1 MAFRSPRPS
10 PRIDKQH
17 ILDVPIQ
24 DFTTVIESTVSED
37 WQRRTAALQALL
49 STIPSSYGS
58 NGNTDD
64 GNRNGNGNENE
75 NENNQNHLDAWYT
88 SPPTLRHLAMPLAEL
103 IKDARSTVVKRT
115 CDSLVELFSK
125 CKTDARYLFKDLMP
139 TVCSA
144 HASTVK
150 VIRNYVQTMVLES
163 ITYVYCKMSMPI
175 WLDRLKHDKS
185 RTVREACSLYL
196 TTAMSEWGATSD
208 DDFNNDNNGYLSYEI
223 YLQVGTILVK
233 SLSDPSPIV
242 RQNCKKGLEV
252 VSTQQGD
259 VIDGLVNDRSLTRDL
274 RAKKLLKRLQEG
286 DNIGDDNISIASRMS
301 RGGASVASAP
311 VVRSGRYGGSSGNSY
326 HRSMAPRHGNNRGVQ
341 PFRVPTTIGVTSPP
355 PLPPSSKVNSG
366 LGPPRRM
373 VKGISSSSS
382 TTSTTSTR
390 PVSNSTEESLTPSP
404 ATPIQPSSFSTPTQ
418 DNTATPPHF
427 KVQTN
432 GPNNDE
438 NNNNINATDLGN
450 KSFDSTPDTP
460 LKPIANAEELRQAAK
475 TRTGMSSS
483 RRSSLLLQ
491 DRFSKTVLS
500 SSQIMEGVVEID
512 DKIKSVTDMMDVAHL
527 KEDEIADHPNLPFH
541 TKIAHELLEGHKHHV
556 DDLMQILK
564 VEMEMLKDFELIMLE
579 QGPRRPTEE
588 EVLEYFESL
597 GLCLEQRKKAG
608 KLMQKKMDSI
618 SEG

>member
-1 MAFRSPRPS
+1 MAFRSPGTRPS

-17 ILDVPIQ
+17 ILDGPIQ
-24 DFTTVIESTVSED
+24 DFTTIIESTVSED

-49 STIPSSYGS
+49 STIPSSYGR
-58 NGNTDD
+58 NENTDD
-64 GNRNGNGNENE
+64 GNSCNGNGNNI
-75 NENNQNHLDAWYT
+75 HHDAWYT

-125 CKTDARYLFKDLMP
+125 CKSDARYLFKDLMP

-163 ITYVYCKMSMPI
+163 IPCVYCKMSMPI

-196 TTAMSEWGATSD
+196 STSMAEWGATSD
-208 DDFNNDNNGYLSYEI
+208 DDFDNDNNGYLSNEI

-252 VSTQQGD
+252 VSAQQGD

-274 RAKKLLKRLQEG
+274 RARKLLKRLQEG
-286 DNIGDDNISIASRMS
+286 ENIGDDNISVASRMS

-311 VVRSGRYGGSSGNSY
+311 IVRSGGYGGSSGSSY
-326 HRSMAPRHGNNRGVQ
+326 QRSMAPRHGNNRGVQ

-366 LGPPRRM
+366 LGPPRRI
-373 VKGISSSSS
+373 VKGISSSTAA
-382 TTSTTSTR
+382 TTR
-390 PVSNSTEESLTPSP
+390 AVSNSSEEPLTPSP
-404 ATPIQPSSFSTPTQ
+404 TTPILPSSFSTPTQ
-418 DNTATPPHF
+418 DNAATSPHF

-432 GPNNDE
+432 GSNNDE
-438 NNNNINATDLGN
+438 NNNINATDLGN
-450 KSFDSTPDTP
+450 TSFDSTLDTP

-500 SSQIMEGVVEID
+500 SSQIMEDVAEID
-512 DKIKSVTDMMDVAHL
+512 DNIRSVTDMMDLAHL
-527 KEDEIADHPNLPFH
+527 KEDEISDHPNLPFH
-541 TKIAHELLEGHKHHV
+541 TKIAHELLEGHKQHV

-608 KLMQKKMDSI
+608 KLMQKKMDRI